1 MDIRT
6 PRIFEHH
13 GHLDIIDILTSRI
26 FGHNGYLDIMDIWT
40 SYLEFV
46 DILGEHRFPGNP
58 QNDTFKALALQ
69 ITGGHFFIFYAST
82 SLFPQV
88 IFGFWLTI
96 P

>member
-1 MDIRT
+1 M
-6 PRIFEHH
+6 
-13 GHLDIIDILTSRI
+13 
-26 FGHNGYLDIMDIWT
+26 
-40 SYLEFV
+40 
-46 DILGEHRFPGNP
+46 DILGEHKFPGNP